1 MKENEKELY
10 WDLFFENLDVK
21 DTTQKWQEQE
31 WLLREF
37 PRVRVL
43 LDQLPMKRIENENQN
58 SVCVQ

>member
-21 DTTQKWQEQE
+21 DATQKWQEQE